1 MEENADL
8 KIYIN
13 CLHSAKRR
21 LALIERL
28 TSGEL
33 KIDHESIDA
42 EFACL
47 QLRKC
52 LELIAFSSMAAHRE
66 IYSQAYADFHTHWK
80 AKRLLE
86 RIGKL
91 HGEFYPTPIRIERDG
106 ADTVKLHRIMNE
118 YLTKDEFVFLFD
130 KCSDALHEWNP
141 YRTDPRV
148 LNLEK
153 PVQEWVNRIR
163 RLLDWHVVH
172 LFGGGGVWIVQ
183 FNDPSAGAVRA
194 YPAAPI
200 I

>member
-1 MEENADL
+1 VITDMEENADL

-80 AKRLLE
+80 AGQVFSLL
-86 RIGKL
+86 
-91 HGEFYPTPIRIERDG
+91 
-106 ADTVKLHRIMNE
+106 
-118 YLTKDEFVFLFD
+118 
-130 KCSDALHEWNP
+130 
-141 YRTDPRV
+141 
-148 LNLEK
+148 
-153 PVQEWVNRIR
+153 
-163 RLLDWHVVH
+163 
-172 LFGGGGVWIVQ
+172 
-183 FNDPSAGAVRA
+183 
-194 YPAAPI
+194 
-200 I
+200 